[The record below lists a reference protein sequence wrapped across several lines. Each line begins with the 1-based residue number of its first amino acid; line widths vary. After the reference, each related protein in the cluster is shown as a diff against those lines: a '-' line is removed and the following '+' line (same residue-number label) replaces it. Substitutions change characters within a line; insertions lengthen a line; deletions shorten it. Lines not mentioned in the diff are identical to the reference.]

1 MLPSSATGQI
11 LNSDLPVVAIALDP
25 EREQGAPH
33 THTRAQLLYS
43 VQGVIT
49 TLGTWLVYG

>member
-33 THTRAQLLYS
+33 TRAQLLYS